1 MKNQNLLFS
10 TLSGSNKKVYT
21 PVSYKSKVAQNYLKY
36 TLLNTNKKKPVY
48 GNLTWQV
55 SEAAQLFVNGHFKSA
70 YTSWLSP
77 SVFNIPV
84 KSSSVTVTL
93 SNVSNPM
100 SISAQFYQ
108 LSLANLRSL
117 SRAIKYKSD
126 VRKINISKGK
136 IQVLVVAKKKN
147 ECLYLTIPYDNGWK
161 ITNNGKRTSASQ
173 WLGGGMTVRLGKGTN
188 QLTFNYQLPLLRSGI
203 FLSVVGVGLLGA
215 NYYYE
220 RRKRQMTE
228 H

>member
-1 MKNQNLLFS
+1 M
-10 TLSGSNKKVYT
+10 
-21 PVSYKSKVAQNYLKY
+21 
-36 TLLNTNKKKPVY
+36 
-48 GNLTWQV
+48 
-55 SEAAQLFVNGHFKSA
+55 
-70 YTSWLSP
+70 
-77 SVFNIPV
+77 

-173 WLGGGMTVRLGKGTN
+173 WLGGGGMTFCLGKGTN

>member
-1 MKNQNLLFS
+1 M
-10 TLSGSNKKVYT
+10 
-21 PVSYKSKVAQNYLKY
+21 
-36 TLLNTNKKKPVY
+36 
-48 GNLTWQV
+48 
-55 SEAAQLFVNGHFKSA
+55 
-70 YTSWLSP
+70 
-77 SVFNIPV
+77 

-173 WLGGGMTVRLGKGTN
+173 WLGGGDDCSPGKGN
-188 QLTFNYQLPLLRSGI
+188 EPVDL
-203 FLSVVGVGLLGA
+203 
-215 NYYYE
+215 
-220 RRKRQMTE
+220 
-228 H
+228 